1 MRCVDFSKVP
11 DGCKEILESIVNDSE
26 SVILGNNIQFL
37 YFSFNDFKILYEN
50 GFLNKSSRHNYSPSV
65 EEIYNYF
72 SNKDKDVH
80 LEGRLYLDGSDFGV
94 SLDFDTILV
103 YDPDYS
109 DINFIVK
116 KRPDEFHINEVT
128 KIMRGWWD

>member
-1 MRCVDFSKVP
+1 MRCIDFSKVP

-26 SVILGNNIQFL
+26 SVSLGNNIQFL

-72 SNKDKDVH
+72 SNKDKMYIWKEDYILMVQ
-80 LEGRLYLDGSDFGV
+80 
-94 SLDFDTILV
+94 ILV
-103 YDPDYS
+103 
-109 DINFIVK
+109 FL
-116 KRPDEFHINEVT
+116 
-128 KIMRGWWD
+128 